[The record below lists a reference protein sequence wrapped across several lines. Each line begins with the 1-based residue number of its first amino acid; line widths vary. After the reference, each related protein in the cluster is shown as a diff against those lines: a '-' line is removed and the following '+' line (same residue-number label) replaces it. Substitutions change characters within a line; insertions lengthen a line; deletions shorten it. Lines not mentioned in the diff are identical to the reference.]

1 MKHKIPTSR
10 QLETEL
16 SQQIRNVY
24 LEKID
29 FKPQKITCKL
39 FSKYLAIVG
48 DNAITP
54 VEANL
59 WQSGDRELVRQI
71 RKEIDDS
78 FKPQLSKLIADILN
92 VEVVGLLIETA
103 FETDRSIVL
112 AILSESPQVRNYR
125 VKLSNDEWQ
134 KRLPNIED

>member
-16 SQQIRNVY
+16 SQQIKNFY

-39 FSKYLAIVG
+39 FSQYLVIIA

-54 VEANL
+54 VESNL

-71 RKEIDDS
+71 RKEINVS

-103 FETDRSIVL
+103 FETDRFIVL
-112 AILSESPQVRNYR
+112 VILSESPQVRNYR
-125 VKLSNDEWQ
+125 VKLSNDEWRE
-134 KRLPNIED
+134 RLPNIED